1 MPSDTQSH
9 HELLFFAPGLPA
21 GAARV
26 RRVHAREGLSVPF
39 LAEIDLD
46 LTGIE
51 GSPRSW
57 LHGQGSLVVGRVA
70 DEAVLRRFGGVIT
83 RVRERATGGSKQ
95 LVTVTLESVLA
106 LLRLSTDYRIFQ
118 EQTTA
123 QIVTTLLTDAGID
136 AAAFSFRLV
145 GSYPTREVCTQYGET
160 SFAFACRLLEEDG
173 IFHFVEQTEDGPILV
188 FADAPSAYL
197 PTQPEDAFE
206 LRAASGL
213 ASTQAILSI
222 REVQAL
228 RPARVTLRD
237 HDFKRPALDLE
248 ASAEAESPLGR
259 EDYDFPGRYVDP
271 AEGKRRAELRVAA
284 LACATT
290 GARGTSTVFSLAAG
304 HTFSL
309 HGAPDPAL
317 DRDWVIVEITHDW
330 EDEGGHQRFSN
341 TFRVLPSDTTFRP
354 PATTPRATVPGPQLA
369 SVTGPSGQEIHC
381 DEFGRIKVHFPWDRR
396 GTKDE
401 KSSCWVRVGQLHTS
415 GSVVIPRVGWEV
427 LVEFEDGDPD
437 RPIVTGRL
445 YNGKK
450 GPPYP
455 LPGKKTISSL
465 TSASTPGGGGRN
477 EVRMDDGAGAEQYH
491 VYAQKDL
498 NLVTANNK
506 TEKVANM
513 GNHKVGADHTRKVGA
528 NETLEVGAS
537 HELSIGS
544 SQSWTVGGSRTKTV
558 SGNEKI
564 TVKGSRTMLI
574 GGSHTI
580 STPKAFSE
588 TTPAAFAETVGG
600 SCLEAA
606 ALGVSVAA
614 AGAGTFTVGGAKI
627 EAVATGRGDMT
638 LGAQATTVG
647 GAFISASGKDVSVS
661 VGGAKA
667 TTVGGAFAA
676 NAGGDVELSSGSTLS
691 LTVGGLVAL
700 TGGSL
705 VLKVG
710 GSTVTLSAGAVV
722 IKSGEIK
729 LTATGPNPELAPL
742 VADK

>member
-1 MPSDTQSH
+1 MPSDTQTL
-9 HELLFFAPGLPA
+9 HELLFLAPGLPA

-26 RRVHAREGLSVPF
+26 RRVHAREGLSVP
-39 LAEIDLD
+39 LRVEVDVE
-46 LTGIE
+46 LTGVG

-57 LHGQGSLVVGRVA
+57 LHAPGAVVVGRVS

-83 RVRERATGGSKQ
+83 RVKERASGGSKQ

-106 LLRLSTDYRIFQ
+106 LLQLSTDYRIFQ
-118 EQTTA
+118 EQTTE
-123 QIVTTLLTDAGID
+123 QIVTTLLTDAGV
-136 AAAFSFRLV
+136 AASQFSFRLV
-145 GSYPTREVCTQYGET
+145 GSYPKREVCTQYGES
-160 SFAFACRLLEEDG
+160 SFAFASRLLEEDG
-173 IFHFVEQTEDGPILV
+173 IFHFVEQADDGPILV
-188 FADAPSAYL
+188 FADDPSAYL
-197 PTQPEDAFE
+197 PTRPDDTFE
-206 LRAASGL
+206 LRASSGL
-213 ASTQAILSI
+213 GSTQAILSI
-222 REVQAL
+222 REIGVL
-228 RPARVTLRD
+228 RPAKVTLRD

-248 ASAEAESPLGR
+248 ASAEGEAPLGR

-271 AEGKRRAELRVAA
+271 AEGKRRARLRLDA

-290 GARGTSTVFSLAAG
+290 GARGTSSVFSLAAG
-304 HTFSL
+304 HTFTLS
-309 HGAPDPAL
+309 GAPDPAL
-317 DRDWVIVEITHDW
+317 DREWVVVEITHSW
-330 EDEGGHQRFSN
+330 EDEGGRQSFSN
-341 TFRVLPSDTTFRP
+341 AFRVLPKSSTFRAP
-354 PATTPRATVPGPQLA
+354 LTTPRAVVPGPQLA

-381 DEFGRIKVHFPWDRR
+381 DEHGRIKVHFPWDRR
-396 GTKDE
+396 GSKDD

-415 GSVVIPRVGWEV
+415 GSVAIPRVGWEV

-437 RPIVTGRL
+437 KPIVTGRL

-477 EVRMDDGAGAEQYH
+477 EVRMDDGAGSEQYH

-506 TEKVANM
+506 TEKVANN

-528 NETLEVGAS
+528 NEKLGVGAN
-537 HELSIGS
+537 HEISIGS

-558 SGNEKI
+558 TGNEKI

-588 TTPAAFAETVGG
+588 TTPAAFSETVGG
-600 SCLEAA
+600 SVLEAA

-614 AGAGTFTVGGAKI
+614 AGAGSFTVGGAKI

-700 TGGSL
+700 TGASI

-710 GSTVTLSAGAVV
+710 GSKVTLSAGAVV
-722 IKSGEIK
+722 VKSSEIK